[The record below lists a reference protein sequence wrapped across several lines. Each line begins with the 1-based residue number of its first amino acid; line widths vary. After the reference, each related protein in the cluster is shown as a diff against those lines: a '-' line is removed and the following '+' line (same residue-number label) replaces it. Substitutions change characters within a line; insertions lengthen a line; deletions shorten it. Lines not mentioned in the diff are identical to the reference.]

1 MVYNKIYAQIGEER
15 HIVLDPINYQYDI
28 KQILVIQGE
37 TVPEYYEADIC
48 NVGDTATLTMI
59 GTAADGVE
67 IPDRFFRDGR
77 NVLVY
82 VVIPGSSGDVQT
94 RYDITIPSDER
105 GERTDI
111 DLDEDQQMQADSLIA
126 ALNAGVE
133 KAEDAAGKAEAEAG
147 KAEAVAEKFSD
158 AVADATAGTR
168 VTSLDET
175 GLESMRVIE
184 TVGVPVYVDDVTQYE
199 TYGITEQGWY
209 IFARITAPT
218 GVTVGANASV
228 TGAAGV
234 IMAEGA
240 DHIDAAVRFEVAAI
254 SQAVAID
261 WGELQETFVFKST
274 DLAVRNLDYRVT
286 FYVYDLEPF
295 CHWTYKAATDAKF
308 VAGTYYY
315 TKSEDDVYT
324 LAEVTVGD
332 DIPADTYYVHAGLTI
347 EGMTRNVTY
356 NCETPIDCP
365 VTINLP
371 EIEDEVHGAWFEIR
385 FQHTGSFSSTLV
397 VPEGVKVAT
406 EHTQPETKGMN
417 TVDLH
422 YSTAGEVKIWRFLN
436 THSSIPA

>member
-15 HIVLDPINYQYDI
+15 HITLDPINYQYDV

-48 NVGDTATLTMI
+48 NVGDTATLTMV

-67 IPDRFFRDGR
+67 IPDKFLLDGR

-82 VVIPGSSGDVQT
+82 VVIPGSGGDVQT
-94 RYDITIPSDER
+94 RYDITMPVDER
-105 GERTDI
+105 AEREDI
-111 DLDEDQQMQADSLIA
+111 DPTDEQQLQIDALVA

-133 KAEDAAGKAEAEAG
+133 KAEDEAGKAETEAG
-147 KAEAVAEKFSD
+147 KAEAAAEEFTG

-209 IFARITAPT
+209 VFARIKAPS
-218 GVTVGANASV
+218 GVTVGAEASV

-295 CHWTYKAATDAKF
+295 CKWTYKAATDAKF

-315 TKSEDDVYT
+315 TKDENDVYT

-371 EIEDEVHGAWFEIR
+371 EIEDEIHGAWFEIR
-385 FQHTGSFSSTLV
+385 FQHTGSYSSTLV

-406 EHTQPETKGMN
+406 EHTQPETAGMN